1 MADNVPSGSTRLYTD
16 AWQSYRGSPPGHAT
30 VAHGVREWARDDNSD
45 GQREGYTLYRGT
57 GVQSY
62 GLLTR
67 DEESVIEG
75 TLEEIETWLSNPP

>member
-1 MADNVPSGSTRLYTD
+1 MERQMFAR
-16 AWQSYRGSPPGHAT
+16 
-30 VAHGVREWARDDNSD
+30 VAEL